1 MTFAGSPVASCL
13 RTLGGWALLNRHNAW
28 SIEPTPSGEGR
39 GWPRGQ
45 WGVVSRAQLL
55 ALGLTRGAVEHGSRW
70 GGCICSTAASTRVGH
85 APCGREGRRLAAVL
99 ACGPGAVLSHR
110 TAAAHWGLLR
120 TDQTRIDVTAP
131 RGRHGAPGI
140 RLHRSRSLDAQDI
153 TNHEG
158 IPITSIS
165 RTLLDLAAQAR
176 GGELERA
183 LAQAERLQ
191 LYDHRA
197 IESVIARSNGHRGA
211 SVLAQATRREPK
223 WTRNEWEAEFL
234 ALIRTAHLPEPLVND
249 AFHAPDHGHC
259 EPDYHWP
266 AHRVI
271 VETDGWDAHR
281 TRQAFKNDRA
291 KDAALT
297 ASGYRVLRFTTDDEP
312 DLAVRRL
319 RALLPTAGTR
329 PRSGSPAR

>member
-1 MTFAGSPVASCL
+1 MRESESPPPDRALAAVAG
-13 RTLGGWALLNRHNAW
+13 R
-28 SIEPTPSGEGR
+28 
-39 GWPRGQ
+39 Q
-45 WGVVSRAQLL
+45 WGVVSVRQLR
-55 ALGLTRGAVEHGSRW
+55 ALGVGRSATTRRVQSGHLHRLYPGVYA
-70 GGCICSTAASTRVGH
+70 VGH
-85 APCGREGRRLAAVL
+85 ATLGREGRRLAAVL

-110 TAAAHWGLLR
+110 TAAAHWGLLH

-140 RLHRSRSLDAQDI
+140 RLHRTRSLDAHDT
-153 TNHEG
+153 TNHQG
-158 IPITSIS
+158 IPITSVA
-165 RTLLDLAAQAR
+165 RTLLDLAATVR
-176 GGELERA
+176 RSELERA

-197 IESVIARSNGHRGA
+197 IQDTLARSNGHRGT
-211 SVLAQATRREPK
+211 SELERATTHEPR

-234 ALIRTAHLPEPLVND
+234 GLIRNAGLPEPLVNETL
-249 AFHAPDHGHC
+249 HALDHGPC

-271 VETDGWDAHR
+271 VETDGWETHR
-281 TRQAFKNDRA
+281 TRHAFRNDRA

-297 ASGYRVLRFTTDDEP
+297 ASGYRVLRFTRDDEP

-329 PRSGSPAR
+329 PRSGSPGR